1 MLHQNKLKIM
11 ELFFEEPSRNFQ
23 IREISRIT
31 KLAVTSVKNYLAEL
45 LEENLIKKDK
55 KTLYP
60 SYISNQEYRLY
71 KVYKKQ
77 FIVFNLYSSGLIDF
91 LEDKTY
97 SKCIILF
104 GSVGKGEYDMK
115 SDIDLFVQA
124 KERSIN
130 LLKFERKL
138 KHKLNLYFEE
148 DLNKMSSE
156 LFNNII
162 NGIKLSGYLKLK

>member
-1 MLHQNKLKIM
+1 
-11 ELFFEEPSRNFQ
+11 
-23 IREISRIT
+23 
-31 KLAVTSVKNYLAEL
+31 
-45 LEENLIKKDK
+45 
-55 KTLYP
+55 
-60 SYISNQEYRLY
+60 
-71 KVYKKQ
+71 
-77 FIVFNLYSSGLIDF
+77 
-91 LEDKTY
+91 
-97 SKCIILF
+97 
-104 GSVGKGEYDMK
+104 MK